1 MSSPPWTIVTRR
13 EIVSK
18 VTDKAFIIGTV
29 LMLAMISGFV
39 LFQVLWGER
48 TQTHT
53 IAVLPADT
61 VMADTVARGVPTQD
75 SKVRIDLR
83 AVDSP
88 RAAEQAVMDGKASAW
103 LHHRDG
109 AWVLTGKKDVDSG
122 LERAVSVVV
131 RRSVIEDNARAAGTD
146 VAAIEQGATMATDL
160 LVGDAEQQDFARFMG
175 FALAIL
181 FYMASLGFGFTIAGS
196 VVEEKASRIVEII
209 ATKIPIRQLL
219 VGKVLG
225 NTILAV
231 AQTAIFVGVGL
242 LGLSFT
248 SYKSLLP
255 AVSSGVGWFL
265 VYFLIGFLLIA
276 CLFAVVGAL
285 ASRSEDLQQ
294 TGMPMTMLLMVV
306 FFASFL
312 ATGTAL
318 TVLSHI
324 PPFSAVL
331 MPIRVLQGTAA
342 WWEPW
347 VALVVLLAAAG
358 VVILVAERLYRR
370 ALLQTQGRLSIRQAW
385 TVAE

>member
-88 RAAEQAVMDGKASAW
+88 RAAEQAVMEGKASAW

-109 AWVLTGKKDVDSG
+109 TWVLTGKKDVDSG